1 MIVSDRRCEC
11 EEVAFSLKD
20 SVEEQVEIQVGVVA
34 FYSFDASGDVGG
46 RT

>member
-20 SVEEQVEIQVGVVA
+20 SFEEQVEIQVGVVA
-34 FYSFDASGDVGG
+34 HFTLLMPPVM
-46 RT
+46 